1 MSVFVAAVQWVLK
14 GSMKAL
20 RRYSSLAIKSKLR
33 VIIMATVSAA
43 LLVASVA
50 VVAYDQLE
58 FRASMRNDLAT
69 LAQILGLNSTA
80 MLSFGDQ
87 KAAEELLS
95 GLQGKQHIRAAYLF
109 SADGAPFAS
118 YHRDWNDAS
127 VGSRVQPN
135 GSRFEDGRLV
145 LFKSISLEGQS
156 IGTICLES
164 DLGELY
170 SRLRRFTEIVLAI
183 LLVASGLAFIL
194 SSILQRGIS
203 EPITQLAE
211 TLKTVALQK
220 NHSVRAVKQAD
231 DELGMLVDAFNEMLS
246 EIEQRDERLLRNQE
260 HLEQEVAARTTELV
274 RTNTEL
280 TQSKDK
286 AEAASRA
293 KSEFLANMSHE
304 IRTPMNGILGMT
316 ELVLDTEL
324 TAEQRADL
332 NTVRTS
338 ADSLLGVINEVLD
351 FSKIEAGK
359 MEIDPICFNLR
370 DDLEETMKT
379 MAVQAHEK
387 NLELACDIKPTVPPR
402 AIGDPMR
409 LRQIIVNLVG
419 NAIKFTAHGEVLL
432 EASLE
437 SHAGNQLTLHF
448 VVRDTGIGIAQEK
461 QALIFE
467 PFSQADGSTTR
478 QYGGTGLGLT
488 ISARLAEAMH
498 GTLWVES
505 EPGKGSSFHFTIPME
520 SAEEAPPAP
529 SIDDVPLAGMAVLIV
544 DDNLTNRRILTDM
557 LWLWQAR
564 PTPAASAEEGLSLM
578 RRASEQGHPFT
589 LVLTDA
595 HMPGMDGFDLA
606 AQIKSSPYLAEAV
619 ILMLTSG
626 QQQGDLARCRDLG
639 VSGYLTKPV
648 RRAELRAAIAGAFA
662 NHARRQ
668 LALRENQ
675 NGTAVKPSP
684 LPTAQ
689 PSGLRILLA
698 EDNVVN
704 QRVAVGILE
713 KVGNHVVVTGNGR
726 EAIAAWRSQPF
737 DVILM
742 DVQMP
747 EMDGFEATAAIRR
760 AEAGTKVHIPIIA
773 MTAHAMRGDRER
785 CLAAGM
791 DDYLSKPVRK
801 GDLMEVIGKHSTSS
815 TAVELPLPSAV

>member
-1 MSVFVAAVQWVLK
+1 
-14 GSMKAL
+14 
-20 RRYSSLAIKSKLR
+20 
-33 VIIMATVSAA
+33 
-43 LLVASVA
+43 
-50 VVAYDQLE
+50 
-58 FRASMRNDLAT
+58 
-69 LAQILGLNSTA
+69 
-80 MLSFGDQ
+80 
-87 KAAEELLS
+87 
-95 GLQGKQHIRAAYLF
+95 
-109 SADGAPFAS
+109 
-118 YHRDWNDAS
+118 
-127 VGSRVQPN
+127 
-135 GSRFEDGRLV
+135 
-145 LFKSISLEGQS
+145 
-156 IGTICLES
+156 
-164 DLGELY
+164 
-170 SRLRRFTEIVLAI
+170 
-183 LLVASGLAFIL
+183 
-194 SSILQRGIS
+194 
-203 EPITQLAE
+203 
-211 TLKTVALQK
+211 
-220 NHSVRAVKQAD
+220 
-231 DELGMLVDAFNEMLS
+231 
-246 EIEQRDERLLRNQE
+246 
-260 HLEQEVAARTTELV
+260 
-274 RTNTEL
+274 
-280 TQSKDK
+280 
-286 AEAASRA
+286 
-293 KSEFLANMSHE
+293 MSHE